1 MAHFNRYL
9 SNKTGMPLQTKFT
22 ASGSGLLYSSYL
34 GGSSGPDYP
43 NAVAVDPAGDA
54 YVWGHTALD
63 FPVTPTAFQPA
74 MDGNA
79 DAFVTKF
86 ALGTVSSLTITGITP
101 STGGNAGQFTSTIV
115 GGGFLPGA
123 TVELN
128 CPGQPSIVG
137 TNIIVSSDGRTMTA
151 TFNLTAAAPGGC
163 GVEVTN
169 PNGASLSQAQDFTIE
184 QGGAPQVWVD
194 IVGWS
199 NLRGGEHSRI
209 PSS

>member
-1 MAHFNRYL
+1 
-9 SNKTGMPLQTKFT
+9 
-22 ASGSGLLYSSYL
+22 
-34 GGSSGPDYP
+34 
-43 NAVAVDPAGDA
+43 
-54 YVWGHTALD
+54 
-63 FPVTPTAFQPA
+63 

-79 DAFVTKF
+79 DAFVSKF

-101 STGGNAGQFTSTIV
+101 GTGGNAGQVTSTIV

-137 TNIIVSSDGRTMTA
+137 TNIIVSSDGRTITA

-163 GVEVTN
+163 SVEVTN
-169 PNGASLSQAQDFTIE
+169 PNGASISQAQDFTIE

-199 NLRGGEHSRI
+199 NLRGGEPRRI
-209 PSS
+209 SSS